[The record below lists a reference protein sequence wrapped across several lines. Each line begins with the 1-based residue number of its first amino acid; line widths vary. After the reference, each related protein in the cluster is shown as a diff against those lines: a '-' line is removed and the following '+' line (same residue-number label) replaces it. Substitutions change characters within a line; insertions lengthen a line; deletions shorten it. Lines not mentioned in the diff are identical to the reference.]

1 MRPDLSPIRSTRV
14 GRAPATL
21 VAAALLAAACAA
33 DPADDD
39 GTTTTAPGTDSS
51 SGTSSTDASSGDTSS
66 SSSGDDS
73 SETTGAPG
81 PCAGPLGSG
90 DAPIFEQ
97 PPGRFALLVVD
108 SYKSLRGFISDGP
121 RVEFHQESARDGAC
135 RLLTYTAS
143 TCTPTCTAPA
153 VCIAGECVT
162 EPAGVSAGAVTLR
175 GVGEDDIAVAEDGL
189 HNYFWDG
196 QGGGAP
202 TMPGLTAAGADVPAF
217 DLEVCPSTAATPE
230 GDWSALLAARAPG
243 EPVLLTWSD
252 PLDDARIYLR
262 MTTGI
267 GTHGGISPVEIECE
281 GPDVGALEL
290 PGDFLDALY
299 AEGWACG
306 ECGGNDLIRY
316 YADETDDGGVQLRS
330 ESVTNFWFIP

>member
-1 MRPDLSPIRSTRV
+1 MRPDLSLTRV
-14 GRAPATL
+14 PMTL
-21 VAAALLAAACAA
+21 AAAALLAAAACAA
-33 DPADDD
+33 DPADGDD
-39 GTTTTAPGTDSS
+39 TTTTTAPGTDDGSS
-51 SGTSSTDASSGDTSS
+51 SGTPATDASSSDASSGD
-66 SSSGDDS
+66 DS
-73 SETTGAPG
+73 PSDTTGAPG

-90 DAPIFEQ
+90 EAPIFEQ

-108 SYKSLRGFISDGP
+108 SYKTLRGFISDGP
-121 RVEFHQESARDGAC
+121 RVEFHQESAQDGAC

-153 VCIAGECVT
+153 VCIAGACVT
-162 EPAGVSAGAVTLR
+162 EPSGVSAGAVTLR

-196 QGGGAP
+196 QGGPAP

-217 DLEVCPSTAATPE
+217 DLEVCPSTSATPD
-230 GDWSALLAARAPG
+230 GDWSALLEARAPG

>member
-1 MRPDLSPIRSTRV
+1 M
-14 GRAPATL
+14 
-21 VAAALLAAACAA
+21 
-33 DPADDD
+33 
-39 GTTTTAPGTDSS
+39 
-51 SGTSSTDASSGDTSS
+51 
-66 SSSGDDS
+66 
-73 SETTGAPG
+73 
-81 PCAGPLGSG
+81 
-90 DAPIFEQ
+90 
-97 PPGRFALLVVD
+97 
-108 SYKSLRGFISDGP
+108 
-121 RVEFHQESARDGAC
+121 
-135 RLLTYTAS
+135 
-143 TCTPTCTAPA
+143 
-153 VCIAGECVT
+153 
-162 EPAGVSAGAVTLR
+162 TLR

-196 QGGGAP
+196 QGGPAP

-217 DLEVCPSTAATPE
+217 DLEVCPSTSATPD
-230 GDWSALLAARAPG
+230 GDWSALLEARAPG

-252 PLDDARIYLR
+252 PLADARIYLR